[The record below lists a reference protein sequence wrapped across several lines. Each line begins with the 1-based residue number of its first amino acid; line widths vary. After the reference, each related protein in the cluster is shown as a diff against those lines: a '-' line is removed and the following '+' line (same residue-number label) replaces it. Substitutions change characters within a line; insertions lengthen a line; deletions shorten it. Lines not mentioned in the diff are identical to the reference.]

1 MQSDFNR
8 NNKLDKLGIT
18 IASVCAIHCVFLP
31 LLLPVLPLIGL
42 SFVGD
47 HTFENIVLIISM
59 LAGFIA
65 LFTGFKRYHRKM
77 YPIYCLALGGI
88 IYSLKESLG
97 EDFHPYLIALG
108 AGLIIFAHL
117 MNVKLCRS
125 CKTC

>member
-1 MQSDFNR
+1 MFWHFYDM
-8 NNKLDKLGIT
+8 LDLYTVIR
-18 IASVCAIHCVFLP
+18 VYF
-31 LLLPVLPLIGL
+31 VLRREKPDIILTHNLMGL
-42 SFVGD
+42 SFLAD
-47 HTFENIVLIISM
+47 HAWEHVFLLLTAAL
-59 LAGFIA
+59 GTIA
-65 LFTGFKRYHRKM
+65 LFSGFKRYHRKM

-108 AGLIIFAHL
+108 AGLIIFAHV